1 MFFVPTT
8 LLSGLSQLAVLFYQA
23 FSRSLLDV
31 SLESEMRNPFLIA
44 AEVTRQWPCCHLR
57 HSIEHLWVTTVTT
70 TVRWSEPWEYAD
82 WVATSMNIHL
92 RLLEWLFHS
101 IQAYTSKEI
110 AGQAVVLQVTGPFGA
125 PAQKVWGF
133 ETLMVV
139 GAGIG
144 ATCLKICCES
154 SLQDR
159 RWSAPSSYRIVSL
172 ELAIQKSPNIS
183 KILHRVYAM
192 ATQSWQ
198 LDQGSEL
205 EITCGC
211 QVTPFASIL
220 RSVQLRAKQRESLLK
235 RKGSGPGLVSST
247 ALLPWNQGCQEFY
260 EVGRFSLGVY
270 ELIPTR

>member
-1 MFFVPTT
+1 
-8 LLSGLSQLAVLFYQA
+8 
-23 FSRSLLDV
+23 
-31 SLESEMRNPFLIA
+31 
-44 AEVTRQWPCCHLR
+44 
-57 HSIEHLWVTTVTT
+57 
-70 TVRWSEPWEYAD
+70 
-82 WVATSMNIHL
+82 MNIHL
-92 RLLEWLFHS
+92 RLFEWLFHS
-101 IQAYTSKEI
+101 IQAIYQQRDR
-110 AGQAVVLQVTGPFGA
+110 QAVVLQVTGPFGA

-159 RWSAPSSYRIVSL
+159 RWSAPNSYRIVSL
-172 ELAIQKSPNIS
+172 ELGIS
-183 KILHRVYAM
+183 KILHRVYGHGNSSKWSPESFE
-192 ATQSWQ
+192 QSQ